1 MGLNRA
7 LTGSSRIPG
16 YMFCHRLNF
25 PGGQAVPFLDEIREP
40 ELKEIFLYWLEK
52 RSGRAVPL
60 REDIGPAGID
70 PHHLPHLFMYRK
82 EANGRFRCILVGTEI
97 VNVFHRDETGR
108 YLDEIMPAHSR
119 NSRLKLFA
127 HCVDEVR
134 PVYYRGPALIHTR
147 ERRRLGRL
155 LLPLSS
161 GGETADHI
169 FGMALFGPVLDSLPP
184 GQPLPQSEEP
194 AAIAVASDE
203 DMQPGSG

>member
-1 MGLNRA
+1 MA
-7 LTGSSRIPG
+7 
-16 YMFCHRLNF
+16 
-25 PGGQAVPFLDEIREP
+25 FLDEIREP
-40 ELKEIFLYWLEK
+40 ELKDVFLYWLGK

-60 REDIGPAGID
+60 RDDIGPAGID
-70 PHHLPHLFMYRK
+70 PQHLPHLFMYRK
-82 EANGRFRCILVGTEI
+82 EAGGRFRCILVGTEI

-108 YLDEIMPAHSR
+108 YLDEIMPPHSC

-127 HCVDEVR
+127 RCVDAAR

-169 FGMALFGPVLDSLPP
+169 FGMALFGPVLNSLPL
-184 GQPLPQSEEP
+184 GLPLPESEEP
-194 AAIAVASDE
+194 ATIAVASDE
-203 DMQPGSG
+203 DLQTGSG